1 MLQAL
6 RTRTNL
12 VLLVAVALALT
23 MLILLL
29 TVGTKAVGV
38 TSKGAKEQA
47 RIDAV
52 KSVVTT
58 EITALFSPDYRHLD
72 AWKTSVTD
80 NVSGDFLTFVN
91 LQIEN
96 SKARIYAAKIIA
108 TGGVDAVAI
117 NDLTG
122 TTAKTFVMAHENETS
137 PSLKSVAASGKCPA
151 KTLCSPYV
159 LEVDLTLTPSGWK
172 VSKWGPVA

>member
-1 MLQAL
+1 MLQAV

-23 MLILLL
+23 LLILML

-38 TSKGAKEQA
+38 TSKGDKEKT

-52 KSVVTT
+52 TSVVTN
-58 EITALFSPDYRHLD
+58 EVTALFSPDYRHLD
-72 AWKTSVTD
+72 TWATSVTQ

-96 SKARIYAAKIIA
+96 SKARIYSAKIMA
-108 TGGVDAVAI
+108 NGGVDAVAI
-117 NDLTG
+117 NDLTA
-122 TTAKTFVMAHENETS
+122 TTAKTFVTAHENESS
-137 PSLKSVAASGKCPA
+137 PSLKSVAAAGKCPA
-151 KTLCSPYV
+151 KTLCSQYV
-159 LEVDLTLTPSGWK
+159 LEVDLTLTSSGWK

>member
-6 RTRTNL
+6 RTRMNL

-23 MLILLL
+23 MLILIV

-38 TSKGAKEQA
+38 TAKGDAEQG

-52 KSVVTT
+52 KSVVSD

-72 AWKTSVTD
+72 TWAASVTRS
-80 NVSGDFLTFVN
+80 VSGDFIDFVN
-91 LQIEN
+91 SQIET

-117 NDLTG
+117 NDLKA
-122 TTAKTFVMAHENETS
+122 TTAKAFVMAHENETS
-137 PSLKSVAASGKCPA
+137 PSLKKVAATSNCPA
-151 KTLCSPYV
+151 QTLCSPYV
-159 LEVDLTLTPSGWK
+159 LEVDVVLTPGGWK
-172 VSKWGPVA
+172 ISKWGPVA

>member
-12 VLLVAVALALT
+12 VLLVAVTLALT

-29 TVGTKAVGV
+29 TVGTKALGV
-38 TSKGAKEQA
+38 TSRGDAEQR

-52 KSVVTT
+52 KSVVSD
-58 EITALFSPDYRHLD
+58 EVTALFSPDYRHLD
-72 AWKTSVTD
+72 AWATSVTQS
-80 NVSGDFLTFVN
+80 VSGDFVDFVN
-91 LQIEN
+91 SQIET

-108 TGGVDAVAI
+108 TGGVDAVAV
-117 NDLTG
+117 NDLRA

-137 PSLKSVAASGKCPA
+137 PSLKSVAATANCPA

-159 LEVDLTLTPSGWK
+159 LEVDVVLTPSGWK

>member
-6 RTRTNL
+6 RTRTNV
-12 VLLVAVALALT
+12 VLLVVVALALT

-29 TVGTKAVGV
+29 TVGTKVLGA
-38 TSKGAKEQA
+38 TSRGDAEQG

-52 KSVVTT
+52 KSVVSE

-72 AWKTSVTD
+72 AWAASVTHS
-80 NVSGDFLTFVN
+80 VSGDFVDFVN
-91 LQIEN
+91 SQIET
-96 SKARIYAAKIIA
+96 SKARIYAAKIVA

-117 NDLTG
+117 NDLKAK
-122 TTAKTFVMAHENETS
+122 TAKTFVMAHENETS
-137 PSLKSVAASGKCPA
+137 PSLKNVAATPNCPA

-159 LEVDLTLTPSGWK
+159 LEVDLVLTPGGWK
-172 VSKWGPVA
+172 ISKWGPVA